1 MNEEI
6 SMEEIRPRFRLTS
19 NLSIEEIGNKIKEAL
34 GRSQAECI
42 GQVIHGHATIKMP
55 VKDQH
60 YWSPQLNMTLEK
72 TSEGT
77 RIRGL
82 YGPRPEVWT
91 MFVLF
96 YTIIGL
102 ATLAVLVFGM
112 SYMMLGQ
119 SFWVIWL
126 VPVFLIIFLT
136 LFLVANRGKSMG
148 KDQIHVIHHF
158 VEEAVGFPLIHEESY

>member
-19 NLSIEEIGNKIKEAL
+19 KLSIEEIGEKIKSAL
-34 GRSQAECI
+34 EEPNVACI
-42 GQVIHGHATIKMP
+42 GQIIHGHSTIKMP
-55 VKDQH
+55 IKDQH
-60 YWSPQLNMTLEK
+60 YWSPQLSMTLEK
-72 TSEGT
+72 TQNGT
-77 RIRGL
+77 LIRGL

-102 ATLAVLVFGM
+102 ATLAALVFGM

-119 SFWVIWL
+119 SVWVLWL
-126 VPVFLIIFLT
+126 VPAFLTIFLS

-148 KDQIHVIHHF
+148 KEQIHVIHHF
-158 VEEAVGFPLIHEESY
+158 VEEAVGFPLVHEELE